1 MSVCMRRLRPPDF
14 TSRGFTLLEVL
25 VALAV
30 FSISLVVVME
40 VFSANLRNLFVAENQ
55 VYAATRAEY
64 LMREVLSSERLTEG
78 PITGTTDDGYRYEI
92 LVTKI
97 FQERYRPTSIDL
109 LQITLKLSWVEGS
122 RRRSVDLISYRM
134 QERKL

>member
-1 MSVCMRRLRPPDF
+1 MRRPRYPDF
-14 TSRGFTLLEVL
+14 TPRGFTLLEVL

-64 LMREVLSSERLTEG
+64 LMREVLSSEGLTEG

-97 FQERYRPTSIDL
+97 LQERYRPTSIDL
-109 LQITLKLSWVEGS
+109 LQITLKLSWIEGT

>member
-1 MSVCMRRLRPPDF
+1 MRRPRYPDF

-64 LMREVLSSERLTEG
+64 LMREVLSSEGLTEG

-97 FQERYRPTSIDL
+97 LQERYRPTSIDL
-109 LQITLKLSWVEGS
+109 LQITLKLSWIEGT
-122 RRRSVDLISYRM
+122 RRRSIDLISYRM

>member
-1 MSVCMRRLRPPDF
+1 MRRPRYPDF

-64 LMREVLSSERLTEG
+64 LMREVLSSEGLTEG

-97 FQERYRPTSIDL
+97 LQERYRPTSIDL
-109 LQITLKLSWVEGS
+109 LQITLKLSWIEGT